1 MPSQPFGTNGLGFR
15 HLIED
20 GLAIL
25 NERPISADRRDYVVR
40 DLSQL
45 VLQAKRGS
53 ELVRSNA
60 LSVATDDRNA
70 FDSYSI
76 LDRYWDRSHEEQWNQ
91 VLAKAGEAFDQL
103 QKGATANLSS
113 DQRNAAANLLEKV
126 LSGLI
131 REPKPGVPSLPEE
144 LRIGS

>member
-1 MPSQPFGTNGLGFR
+1 MPSQPYGTNGLGFR

-25 NERPISADRRDYVVR
+25 NGTPLGADRRAYVLQ

-53 ELVRSNA
+53 DLVRSNA

-70 FDSYSI
+70 FESYSI
-76 LDRYWDRSHEEQWNQ
+76 LDRYWDRSHEEQWIQ
-91 VLAKAGEAFDQL
+91 ILATAGEAFDQL
-103 QKGATANLSS
+103 RKGAAANLTEA
-113 DQRNAAANLLEKV
+113 QRTAAANLLKKV

-131 REPKPGVPSLPEE
+131 REPKPGVPSQPEE
-144 LRIGS
+144 LRVGG